1 MPSYRDGVKFGI
13 MLAIKTFNTMPF
25 VKAIEGLIGTYKNI
39 DTIVDENGNPI
50 VKEEE

>member
-25 VKAIEGLIGTYKNI
+25 VKALEGLMESYKKI
-39 DTIVDENGNPI
+39 ESVIDENGNSI
-50 VKEEE
+50 KKDEE